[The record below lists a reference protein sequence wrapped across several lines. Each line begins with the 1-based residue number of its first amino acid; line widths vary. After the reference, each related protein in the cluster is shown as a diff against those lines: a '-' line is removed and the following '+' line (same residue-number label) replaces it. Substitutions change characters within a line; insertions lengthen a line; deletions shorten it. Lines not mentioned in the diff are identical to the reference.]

1 MQEYKQVFVFQK
13 LFLNVKS
20 GYFCLTGWQ
29 YLNLKNYENGKQ
41 SFQQECK

>member
-13 LFLNVKS
+13 LFLTVKS
-20 GYFCLTGWQ
+20 GLTGWQ